1 MGDVSAIDIMS
12 KALMVVMTAS
22 APPLIFGLVVGIIA
36 SIFQTVTSIQE
47 PTLAFVPKIVAV
59 MIALVVFGSF
69 IATVLQEFTIEVF
82 RSIPNLLSK

>member
-1 MGDVSAIDIMS
+1 MGEISAMDIMS
-12 KALMVVMTAS
+12 KALTVVMTVS
-22 APPLIFGLVVGIIA
+22 APVLICGLVVGIIA

-69 IATVLQEFTIEVF
+69 MATILQEFTIGIF
-82 RSIPNLLSK
+82 RSIPNLLG